1 MLLLAKAR
9 RMLRQAGEIDAMPE
23 LAAVAVDMNEEG
35 VPLNQ
40 E

>member
-1 MLLLAKAR
+1 MLQPAC
-9 RMLRQAGEIDAMPE
+9 EFDAMPE

-35 VPLNQ
+35 VPLNR